1 MTLER
6 KLLDLKLASIQK
18 LSSIYEA
25 IATQFFN
32 YPDNPGMQLVNP
44 ASEERRSIASY
55 VAQLPLHPRGVPPIP
70 QPKTLLEAFIGNLP
84 HANTIEKVFYEH
96 KSDGYYNFY
105 VENYRNMFF
114 LPDWLS
120 QWMQLNLDLSV
131 DITYLELAREAVFLG
146 LLFFLAVLHLRIQLY
161 WFLTINPYTRP
172 WVYFISLTDWIF
184 DVVAGFSPVVLGL
197 DLSSAIISGFVG
209 KVADNLNHLV
219 FTMPFLPSEGQPGKL
234 LIDGQLKDVILFRYL
249 PSLWYS
255 HPIPE
260 DLREYWYTERPEILK
275 FMQKNY
281 KQLDIEFLPT
291 RVLKEMYE
299 KQHDTTSLNS
309 TVETVK
315 NISKNIV
322 SESSNYITDINQF
335 VNQKQFMFLHFIEN
349 STDKWIF

>member
-6 KLLDLKLASIQK
+6 KLLEFKLTTIEK
-18 LSSIYEA
+18 ISSIYEK

-32 YPDNPGMQLVNP
+32 YPDNPGMVLTDPNP
-44 ASEERRSIASY
+44 ERLSIAEY
-55 VAQLPLHPRGVPPIP
+55 VAKLPLHARGVPPLP
-70 QPKTLLEAFIGNLP
+70 QPQSLLEAIVGNLP
-84 HANTIEKVFYEH
+84 QTNTIEKVFYEH
-96 KSDGYYNFY
+96 KNDGFYNFY
-105 VENYRNMFF
+105 VENYRNIFF

-120 QWMQLNLDLSV
+120 QWIQIHFDMSV
-131 DITYLELAREAVFLG
+131 DITILEIFRESVFLG
-146 LLFFLAVLHLRIQLY
+146 LLLFLGILQLRVQLY

-172 WVYFISLTDWIF
+172 WVYLISLTDWIF

-234 LIDGQLKDVILFRYL
+234 MIDGKLKDVILFRYL
-249 PSLWYS
+249 PSLWYT

-281 KQLDIEFLPT
+281 GHLDIEFLPN
-291 RVLKEMYE
+291 RVLKEIYE
-299 KQHDTTSLNS
+299 KQHDA
-309 TVETVK
+309 TVITANLENIK
-315 NISKNIV
+315 NISTNIV
-322 SESSNYITDINQF
+322 SESSTYITDISQL
-335 VNQKQFMFLHFIEN
+335 VNQKQFLLLHFVEN
-349 STDKWIF
+349 SIDKWPF